1 MYDLLL
7 KGGRVID
14 PAGDIDQV
22 LDVAFADGKVA
33 KLAPDLPSDGAR
45 AVREVAGKIVTPGLI
60 DLHTHIYWG
69 GTSIGIEPD
78 PIARQGGCTTLVD
91 AGTAG
96 PANLAGL
103 RRHVIERSEVRIL
116 AYINVAFPG
125 IFAFSSS
132 VMVGECADIRLL
144 NARECLRVAR
154 EHADI
159 VVGVKVRVG
168 QGAGGANG
176 IGPLDIALEVAGE
189 LGMPVMAHLDFPPPS
204 RRDVLERLRPGDV
217 LTHCF
222 RPFPN
227 APAKRGRAVH
237 DEVLA
242 ARERG
247 VIFDIGHGMGSFG
260 FATARTMLANGFP
273 PDTIS
278 SDVHCLSVD
287 GPAFDLLVTM
297 SKFLCLGM
305 PLGEI
310 VRATTL
316 APAQVVGRDDL
327 GRLTEGAAGD
337 ATVLEIRDG
346 SFELS
351 DALGQTITGDRRLFA
366 PGIVLNGAWW
376 HPAEDDREAV

>member
-7 KGGRVID
+7 KGARVID
-14 PAGDIDQV
+14 PASDIDRV

-45 AVREVAGKIVTPGLI
+45 AVRDVAGKIVTPGLI

-78 PIARQGGCTTLVD
+78 PIARQSGCTTLVD

-96 PANLAGL
+96 PANLLGL

-125 IFAFSSS
+125 IFAFSGP
-132 VMVGECADIRLL
+132 VMVGECLDIRLL

-168 QGAGGANG
+168 QGTSGANG

-189 LGMPVMAHLDFPPPS
+189 LGMPVMAHLDYPPPS
-204 RRDVLERLRPGDV
+204 RREVLERLRPGDV

-227 APAKRGRAVH
+227 APAKRGEAVH

-278 SDVHCLSVD
+278 SDVHSLSVD

-316 APAQVVGRDDL
+316 TPATVIGRDDL
-327 GRLTEGAAGD
+327 GRLAEGAAGD

-346 SFELS
+346 AFTLTDS
-351 DALGQTITGDRRLFA
+351 LGETIAGERRLFA
-366 PGIVLNGAWW
+366 PGIVANGAWW
-376 HPAEDDREAV
+376 HPAEGHAE